1 MRVAGLEPARPW
13 TQEPKS
19 CASANS
25 ATPAWPHC
33 GSPRSRSRASPPLGE
48 WLDGRMQV
56 SARVD
61 YGTRALAELA
71 SRPGQLVTS
80 EELAELQG
88 IPVKFLEGILTQL
101 RRAGLVLSKRGAEGG
116 YRLARPAAEIAVAD
130 VFRALDGPIAAVR
143 GHGPGGHGLP
153 GCCRAPSRRLGRHQG
168 RATDR
173 PGAGHARRRGQWA
186 APGHRPWHSWP
197 SRVRGSAASTG
208 APGWHR
214 RSVRPPAR
222 VAAWPRGPWP

>member
-1 MRVAGLEPARPW
+1 
-13 TQEPKS
+13 
-19 CASANS
+19 
-25 ATPAWPHC
+25 
-33 GSPRSRSRASPPLGE
+33 
-48 WLDGRMQV
+48 MQV

-116 YRLARPAAEIAVAD
+116 YRLARPADEIAVAD

-143 GHGPGGHGLP
+143 GQ
-153 GCCRAPSRRLGRHQG
+153 APE
-168 RATDR
+168 DMDY
-173 PGAGHARRRGQWA
+173 PGAAEHLRDVWVATRAALRAVLEQVTLADVVSGQLPDTARGLLAEPGAWERR
-186 APGHRPWHSWP
+186 
-197 SRVRGSAASTG
+197 
-208 APGWHR
+208 
-214 RSVRPPAR
+214 
-222 VAAWPRGPWP
+222 

>member
-1 MRVAGLEPARPW
+1 
-13 TQEPKS
+13 
-19 CASANS
+19 
-25 ATPAWPHC
+25 
-33 GSPRSRSRASPPLGE
+33 
-48 WLDGRMQV
+48 MQV

-71 SRPGQLVTS
+71 SRPDQRVTS

-143 GHGPGGHGLP
+143 GQ
-153 GCCRAPSRRLGRHQG
+153 APE
-168 RATDR
+168 DMDY
-173 PGAGHARRRGQWA
+173 PGAAEHLRDVWVATRAALRTVLEQVTLDDVVSGQLPDTARGLLAEPGAWERR
-186 APGHRPWHSWP
+186 
-197 SRVRGSAASTG
+197 
-208 APGWHR
+208 
-214 RSVRPPAR
+214 
-222 VAAWPRGPWP
+222 

>member
-1 MRVAGLEPARPW
+1 
-13 TQEPKS
+13 
-19 CASANS
+19 
-25 ATPAWPHC
+25 
-33 GSPRSRSRASPPLGE
+33 
-48 WLDGRMQV
+48 MQV

-71 SRPGQLVTS
+71 SRPDQLVTS

-143 GHGPGGHGLP
+143 GQ
-153 GCCRAPSRRLGRHQG
+153 APE
-168 RATDR
+168 DMDY
-173 PGAGHARRRGQWA
+173 PGAAEHLRDVWVATRAALRTVLEQVTLADVVSGQLPDRARGLLAEPGAWERR
-186 APGHRPWHSWP
+186 
-197 SRVRGSAASTG
+197 
-208 APGWHR
+208 
-214 RSVRPPAR
+214 
-222 VAAWPRGPWP
+222 

>member
-1 MRVAGLEPARPW
+1 
-13 TQEPKS
+13 
-19 CASANS
+19 
-25 ATPAWPHC
+25 
-33 GSPRSRSRASPPLGE
+33 
-48 WLDGRMQV
+48 MQV

-71 SRPGQLVTS
+71 SRPDQLVTS

-143 GHGPGGHGLP
+143 GQ
-153 GCCRAPSRRLGRHQG
+153 APE
-168 RATDR
+168 DMDY
-173 PGAGHARRRGQWA
+173 PGAAEHLRDVWVATRAALRTVLEQVTLADVVSGQLPDTARGLLAEPGAWERR
-186 APGHRPWHSWP
+186 
-197 SRVRGSAASTG
+197 
-208 APGWHR
+208 
-214 RSVRPPAR
+214 
-222 VAAWPRGPWP
+222 

>member
-1 MRVAGLEPARPW
+1 
-13 TQEPKS
+13 
-19 CASANS
+19 
-25 ATPAWPHC
+25 
-33 GSPRSRSRASPPLGE
+33 
-48 WLDGRMQV
+48 MQV

-143 GHGPGGHGLP
+143 GM
-153 GCCRAPSRRLGRHQG
+153 APE
-168 RATDR
+168 DMDY
-173 PGAGHARRRGQWA
+173 PGAAEHLRDVWVATRAALRTVLEQVTLEDVVSGQLPDTARGLLAEPGAWERR
-186 APGHRPWHSWP
+186 
-197 SRVRGSAASTG
+197 
-208 APGWHR
+208 
-214 RSVRPPAR
+214 
-222 VAAWPRGPWP
+222 

>member
-1 MRVAGLEPARPW
+1 
-13 TQEPKS
+13 
-19 CASANS
+19 
-25 ATPAWPHC
+25 
-33 GSPRSRSRASPPLGE
+33 
-48 WLDGRMQV
+48 MQV

-143 GHGPGGHGLP
+143 GM
-153 GCCRAPSRRLGRHQG
+153 APE
-168 RATDR
+168 DMDY
-173 PGAGHARRRGQWA
+173 PGAAEHLRDVWVATRAALRAVLERVTLDDVVSGQLPDTARALLAEPGAWERR
-186 APGHRPWHSWP
+186 
-197 SRVRGSAASTG
+197 
-208 APGWHR
+208 
-214 RSVRPPAR
+214 
-222 VAAWPRGPWP
+222 